1 MKLLKIL
8 FAIGCYSAAF
18 GHSSISFGGRPSLVD
33 GLTPAL
39 NDTPLV
45 VKKCVDFAV
54 NGTGDNRE
62 WQKTGWVRLNQI
74 EKSTKQLESKI
85 KILYS
90 STGIYVLFNGEDQK
104 ITSTYNNDF
113 EKLYNGDVFEVFF
126 HPIPTE
132 PLYFEYEISPLSKE
146 LVLLISNHNGKLGQG
161 VPWGYEEIKVVKKV
175 TLIGGSAKHNS
186 AIQGWTAEL
195 FFPNALLNFFGNVPP
210 GSGTRWNANFCRLD
224 YDSGQMVKWSWS
236 PIKVRFHE
244 FEKYFALQFE

>member
-1 MKLLKIL
+1 MFQTFMKLFTIL
-8 FAIGCYSAAF
+8 FAMTLYYAGFSGQVTSSNAA
-18 GHSSISFGGRPSLVD
+18 
-33 GLTPAL
+33 

-45 VKKCVDFAV
+45 VKKCVDFAI
-54 NGTGDNRE
+54 NGKGDNSE
-62 WQKTGWVRLNQI
+62 WQKTKWVPLNQI
-74 EKSTKQLESKI
+74 EKSTKQLETKI

-90 STGIYVLFNGEDQK
+90 SRGIYVLYSGEDQK

-132 PLYFEYEISPLSKE
+132 PIYFEYEISPLSKE
-146 LVLLISNHNGKLGQG
+146 LVLLISNRNGKLGQG

-175 TLIGGSAKHNS
+175 TLIGGSAMHNS

-210 GSGTRWNANFCRLD
+210 HSGTRWNANFCRLD
-224 YDSGQMVKWSWS
+224 YDSGKMEKWSWS